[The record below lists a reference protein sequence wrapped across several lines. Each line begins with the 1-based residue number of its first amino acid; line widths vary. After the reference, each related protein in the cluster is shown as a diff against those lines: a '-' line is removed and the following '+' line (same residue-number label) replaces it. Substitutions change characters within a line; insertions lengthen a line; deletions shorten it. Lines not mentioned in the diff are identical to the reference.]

1 MKILIVED
9 DPELRKMLVAQMQF
23 FAGIKFGA
31 KVHGNGG
38 KHPPEICV
46 ADNLDDALGLINQS
60 EDPSTDGLMPQPI
73 DAVLCDGAFPT
84 HARRCDDP
92 EGTMSGNW
100 APIFGACERS
110 GIRFVLLS
118 GQTELVEK
126 MRVKGHVAFE
136 KPMGCAD
143 AVRKV
148 LGDR

>member
-46 ADNLDDALGLINQS
+46 ADNLDDALRIINLS
-60 EDPSTDGLMPQPI
+60 VERSGETPI

-84 HARRCDDP
+84 HARRCDEP
-92 EGTMSGNW
+92 EGTMTGNW
-100 APIFGACERS
+100 APVFSACERA
-110 GIRFVLLS
+110 GIPFVLLTGS
-118 GQTELVEK
+118 TDLVGK
-126 MRVKGHVAFE
+126 MRAVGHAAFE
-136 KPMGCAD
+136 KPFGCAD
-143 AVRKV
+143 AVRQV

>member
-46 ADNLDDALGLINQS
+46 ADNLDDALGLINRS

-84 HARRCDDP
+84 HARQCDDP

-100 APIFGACERS
+100 APVFSACERA
-110 GIRFVLLS
+110 GIPFVLLTGS
-118 GQTELVEK
+118 TDLVAK
-126 MRVKGHVAFE
+126 MRAVGHAAFE
-136 KPMGCAD
+136 KPFGCAD
-143 AVRKV
+143 AVRQV